1 MEYAFLKKVSILHA
15 FFIVVKQQK
24 GKCEQLVI
32 LYEYAYTMINQ

>member
-24 GKCEQLVI
+24 ENVNNL
-32 LYEYAYTMINQ
+32 